1 MTGAHPVR
9 VAIAGVRAMPAN
21 LTPAYLQADAVFRA
35 AATREEKRA
44 ALEEMLRVLPRHK
57 GTDHLHADLRA
68 RLSRLRREPV
78 SAHAKGFSHHI
89 PREGAGQVAL
99 VGCPNAGKSSL
110 VAALTHARP
119 EVAPYPLTTREATPG
134 MMPFED
140 VAFQL
145 VDLPPLC
152 REHVE
157 PWVYDLVRAADLVW
171 LVAAVEQALDGPDVV
186 TGLLGAKG
194 IGLRPAET
202 GAPTASPPGWASK
215 PALLVVTGM
224 DRPGAA
230 GDLEALRQLLEAP
243 WPIVPVSAA
252 TCGGFTELGRE
263 TFAALG
269 IMRIYTKEPG
279 KDPDRER
286 PFTLA
291 RGSTVGDLAATIHRD
306 IARQLRY
313 ARVWGRGA
321 FAGQAV
327 GEAHVLVEGDVVE
340 IHR

>member
-1 MTGAHPVR
+1 
-9 VAIAGVRAMPAN
+9 MPAN
-21 LTPAYLQADAVFRA
+21 LTPDYLQAEARFRS
-35 AATREEKRA
+35 AATTEEKVA

-57 GTDHLHADLRA
+57 GTDKLHADLRA
-68 RLSRLRREPV
+68 RLSKLRLQPK
-78 SAHAKGFSHHI
+78 SAAAKAHSHRI

-110 VAALTHARP
+110 VTALTHATP

-140 VAFQL
+140 IAFQL

-171 LVAAVEQALDGPDVV
+171 VVASLEEALDGVDVV
-186 TGLLGAKG
+186 TELLASRGME
-194 IGLRPAET
+194 LRPAL
-202 GAPTASPPGWASK
+202 GRDLAPDAAGDAPPTHEGRIAK

-224 DRPGAA
+224 DLPTAER
-230 GDLEALRQLLEAP
+230 DLGALRELLEDP
-243 WPIVPVSAA
+243 WPLVPVS
-252 TCGGFTELGRE
+252 TVKRTGFADLGRA

-269 IMRIYTKEPG
+269 IVRIYTKEPG
-279 KDPDRER
+279 KDADRRR
-286 PFTLA
+286 PFTLPQGA
-291 RGSTVGDLAATIHRD
+291 TVGDLARTIHND
-306 IARQLRY
+306 IAAGLKF
-313 ARVWGRGA
+313 ARVWGHGA

-327 GEAHVLVEGDVVE
+327 GEAHVLADKDVVE
-340 IHR
+340 IHV